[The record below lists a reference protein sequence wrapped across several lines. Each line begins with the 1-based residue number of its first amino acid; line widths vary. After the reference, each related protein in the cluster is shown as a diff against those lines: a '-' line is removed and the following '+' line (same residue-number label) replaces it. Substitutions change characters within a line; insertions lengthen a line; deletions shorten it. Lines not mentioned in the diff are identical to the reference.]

1 MVKRWPERAP
11 RVVAMPLPVAQGA
24 PVAIEDIHHQY
35 TASGPEVLCGVT
47 LRITAGEFV
56 ALTGPSG
63 SGKTTLLHLL
73 AALHQPTAGR
83 VVVAGVDTHA
93 LRGNALAAF
102 RREQVG
108 LIFQRF
114 HLLPGLTALE
124 NVMAPLLP
132 YRPAGELRERAHE
145 LLARVRMERRAA
157 DLPGTL
163 SGGEQQR
170 IAIARALIAGPR
182 LLLADEPTGSLD
194 RTNGAAV
201 MDLLQ
206 ELQPAGSMTL
216 IVATHDAQ
224 VAARATRALRI
235 AEGSIA
241 EGD

>member
-1 MVKRWPERAP
+1 VLKRWPERVP
-11 RVVAMPLPVAQGA
+11 RVVAMSPTVTQGA
-24 PVAIEDIHHQY
+24 PVAIEDIHHRY

-47 LRITAGEFV
+47 LRIVAGEFV

-83 VVVAGVDTHA
+83 VVVAGVDAHA
-93 LRGNALAAF
+93 LRGSALAAF
-102 RREQVG
+102 RRERVG

-132 YRPAGELRERAHE
+132 YRPAGELRARARG
-145 LLARVRMERRAA
+145 LLARVRMERHAA
-157 DLPGTL
+157 ALPGTL

-170 IAIARALIAGPR
+170 VAIARALIAGPQ

-201 MDLLQ
+201 MELLQ
-206 ELQPAGSMTL
+206 ELQAAGSMTL
-216 IVATHDAQ
+216 IVATHDPQ
-224 VAARATRALRI
+224 VAARASRSLRI
-235 AEGSIA
+235 AEGSIV
-241 EGD
+241 EGE